1 VVAAFLLPVLVVVAA
16 FSNVNLYAVVVDVAA
31 AVAVVPVPG

>member
-1 VVAAFLLPVLVVVAA
+1 MEQERKAMRAGHFYSTRIIVAAALF
-16 FSNVNLYAVVVDVAA
+16 A